1 MSPADWNTNLKSN
14 SNIMRHSSAQR
25 MARTQDGI
33 PSKLTGTIYTNFKA
47 EIQQSEGWPSWL
59 WRQVKVSLTSV
70 SWWGNPREFE
80 SRPFHFEV
88 FDGSDDFSVLYH
100 QGLAA
105 PGLCFESKE
114 DLHLLSDGAEGGEG
128 PGLRI
133 PILQGSTFLGF
144 TGTYGKI
151 ALASNVRMLFPW
163 QAVVSVVDLLSTWA
177 VDSTLQ
183 SLDWDTQFPDG
194 WKAKN
199 LSAVTSRAFRRVP
212 WTDVP
217 CKDGVLHNRQ
227 TRDLMMK
234 GLVENGWNSV
244 KANDEPDAKRRTV
257 SQSEYFYQHSER
269 GGLLETHLVSVAARG
284 NVKLWTNTL
293 VTRVERRGDSVSGV
307 QVESA
312 GEGAKILFRS
322 GIGPKDQLETAQKT
336 EGDVFIDSTQ
346 WIDLPYNQVNP
357 PQTNILFEHPG
368 IANYDFNSTYDNP
381 SPDDAAAYLFEIT
394 DLSMRDGLTLLTD
407 SNLVA
412 NRSGILTQA
421 APDINPIF
429 WDAVK
434 GEDGIERWFQW
445 TSYVGGPHKGKQYNT
460 SGMAAALGLGKTS
473 SGRATIN
480 SSLIMNVGVFSYFND
495 ERNHDFE
502 TVVTTVS
509 GVVKAISSIPGAT
522 MINPAPS
529 QDVRDYVQKLFVDIG
544 RTANHWVGTTRL
556 GTDSALEGR
565 KPVVNLNAQVHG
577 TKNLHIVDA
586 GILNGIF
593 TANPQARIVITAEKV
608 AKDII
613 KLHR

>member
-1 MSPADWNTNLKSN
+1 
-14 SNIMRHSSAQR
+14 
-25 MARTQDGI
+25 
-33 PSKLTGTIYTNFKA
+33 
-47 EIQQSEGWPSWL
+47 
-59 WRQVKVSLTSV
+59 
-70 SWWGNPREFE
+70 
-80 SRPFHFEV
+80 
-88 FDGSDDFSVLYH
+88 
-100 QGLAA
+100 
-105 PGLCFESKE
+105 
-114 DLHLLSDGAEGGEG
+114 
-128 PGLRI
+128 
-133 PILQGSTFLGF
+133 
-144 TGTYGKI
+144 
-151 ALASNVRMLFPW
+151 MLFPW
-163 QAVVSVVDLLSTWA
+163 QAVFSAVDLLSTWA
-177 VDSTLQ
+177 FDSSLQ
-183 SLDWDTQFPDG
+183 SLDWDTQFSDG

-257 SQSEYFYQHSER
+257 SQSEYFYQHGER

-312 GEGAKILFRS
+312 GEGGYDGTIKLAVG

-346 WIDLPYNQVNP
+346 WIDLPVGHNLDDHVN
-357 PQTNILFEHPG
+357 TNILFEHPG
-368 IANYDFNSTYDNP
+368 IANYDFNSTHDNP
-381 SPDDAAAYLFEIT
+381 SPDDAAAYL
-394 DLSMRDGLTLLTD
+394 S
-407 SNLVA
+407 

-429 WDAVK
+429 CDAVK
-434 GEDGIERWFQW
+434 GEDGIERGFQW
-445 TSYVGGPHKGKQYNT
+445 TSYVGGPHKGKTYNT

-473 SGRATIN
+473 RGRATIN
-480 SSLIMNVGVFSYFND
+480 SSLIMNVSVFSYFND
-495 ERNHDFE
+495 EGNRDFE

-509 GVVKAISSIPGAT
+509 VVVKAISSIPGAT
-522 MINPAPS
+522 MINPVPS
-529 QDVRDYVQKLFVDIG
+529 QDVRDYVQKWPYCQPLG
-544 RTANHWVGTTRL
+544 WNHRVGTTRL
-556 GTDSALEGR
+556 GTDSALQGG
-565 KPVVNLNAQVHG
+565 KPVVDLNAQVYG

-593 TANPQARIVITAEKV
+593 TANPQAGIVIAAEKV
-608 AKDII
+608 AEEII
-613 KLHR
+613 KLHG

>member
-1 MSPADWNTNLKSN
+1 MYGGPGGIVTADKL
-14 SNIMRHSSAQR
+14 SAS
-25 MARTQDGI
+25 G
-33 PSKLTGTIYTNFKA
+33 K
-47 EIQQSEGWPSWL
+47 
-59 WRQVKVSLTSV
+59 
-70 SWWGNPREFE
+70 
-80 SRPFHFEV
+80 
-88 FDGSDDFSVLYH
+88 SVL
-100 QGLAA
+100 LIERE
-105 PGLCFESKE
+105 PPSSFRW
-114 DLHLLSDGAEGGEG
+114 GG
-128 PGLRI
+128 
-133 PILQGSTFLGF
+133 SF

-163 QAVVSVVDLLSTWA
+163 QAVFSAVDLLSTWA
-177 VDSTLQ
+177 FDSSLQ
-183 SLDWDTQFPDG
+183 SLDWDTQFSDG

-257 SQSEYFYQHSER
+257 SQSEYFYQHGER

-312 GEGAKILFRS
+312 GEGGYDGTIKLAVGDRVIFSAGVFGSAKILFRS

-346 WIDLPYNQVNP
+346 WIDLPVGHNLDDH
-357 PQTNILFEHPG
+357 TNILFEHPG

-381 SPDDAAAYLFEIT
+381 SPDDAAAYL
-394 DLSMRDGLTLLTD
+394 
-407 SNLVA
+407 
-412 NRSGILTQA
+412 
-421 APDINPIF
+421 
-429 WDAVK
+429 
-434 GEDGIERWFQW
+434 
-445 TSYVGGPHKGKQYNT
+445 YT

-473 SGRATIN
+473 RGRATIN
-480 SSLIMNVGVFSYFND
+480 SSLIMNVSVFSYFNG
-495 ERNHDFE
+495 EGNLDFE

-509 GVVKAISSIPGAT
+509 RVIKAIPSIPGAT

-529 QDVRDYVQKLFVDIG
+529 QDVRDYVQKVSQSYFS
-544 RTANHWVGTTRL
+544 L
-556 GTDSALEGR
+556 GSRYESKYAE
-565 KPVVNLNAQVHG
+565 
-577 TKNLHIVDA
+577 HIV
-586 GILNGIF
+586 
-593 TANPQARIVITAEKV
+593 
-608 AKDII
+608 
-613 KLHR
+613 